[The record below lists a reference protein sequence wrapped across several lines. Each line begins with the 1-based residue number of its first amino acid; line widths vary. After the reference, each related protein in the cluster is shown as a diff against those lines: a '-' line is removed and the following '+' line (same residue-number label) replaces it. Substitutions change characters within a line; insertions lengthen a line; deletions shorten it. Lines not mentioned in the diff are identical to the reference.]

1 MQSQTNDIVAF
12 LATLHPYDS
21 MPEAARRELAAD
33 LTTIT
38 AVKGQ
43 EIYRA
48 GRQLDGLYLIA
59 SGEIEVHEPNGS
71 LVSILGARN
80 SFGERG
86 LMRDGLAATSAQAVS
101 DSRLYLVPAETF
113 HRLIRDSADFARFFN
128 RSRAA
133 HTTADTLYTLPVAD
147 LMTRD
152 PITCGADT
160 EVIAAARLM
169 RDRKISSLVVVENER
184 PLGILTTRDLADKAL
199 AEGLAGTTPVA
210 QIMTAEPITLPPDA
224 LGADVLHQMLERHIG
239 HLPVVED
246 GRLLGIVTQ
255 TDLTRQRAVSSG
267 GLIREIA
274 LADGKEALA
283 KAVSRIPDLLVQ
295 LVAGGS
301 RHDIVTR
308 LVTDIADATTRRLL
322 TLAEE
327 RLGAP
332 PVPYLWLACGSQGRR
347 EQTGVSDQDNCLI
360 LDEAA
365 RPADK
370 EYFQA
375 LASFVTDGLDACGYY
390 FCPGEMMASNPRW
403 CQPLPVWRDYFSG
416 WIRKPDPMAQM
427 LASVMFDLRPI
438 GGETELYGQLIA
450 ETLEQASGNSIF
462 VAHMIANS
470 VKHVPPLSLFRS
482 FATIRSGEHKDTV
495 DLKLNGVVPVV
506 DLARIYA
513 LQGQLQVVNTRARLV
528 AAAETDLL
536 SPSGAR
542 DLLDAYDLI
551 ASTRL
556 RHQLGCVEAG
566 GRPDNF
572 MSPSRL
578 SDLER
583 SHLRDA
589 FVVVKTMQSAL
600 SHGKAMIL

>member
-1 MQSQTNDIVAF
+1 
-12 LATLHPYDS
+12 
-21 MPEAARRELAAD
+21 
-33 LTTIT
+33 
-38 AVKGQ
+38 
-43 EIYRA
+43 
-48 GRQLDGLYLIA
+48 
-59 SGEIEVHEPNGS
+59 
-71 LVSILGARN
+71 
-80 SFGERG
+80 
-86 LMRDGLAATSAQAVS
+86 MRDGLAATSAQAVS
-101 DSRLYLVPAETF
+101 DTLLYLLPADSF
-113 HRLIRDSADFARFFN
+113 HRLTRDSADFARFFN
-128 RSRAA
+128 RSRTA
-133 HTTADTLYTLPVAD
+133 HGSADTLYTLPIAD

-152 PITCGADT
+152 PITCGAET

-169 RDRKISSLVVVENER
+169 RDRKISSLVVVEGDR
-184 PLGILTTRDLADKAL
+184 PLGILTTRDLTDKAL
-199 AEGLAGTTPVA
+199 AEGLAGSTPVA
-210 QIMTAEPITLPPDA
+210 EIMTADPIVLAPDA
-224 LGADVLHQMLERHIG
+224 LGADVLHHMLERHIG
-239 HLPVVED
+239 HVPVVE
-246 GRLLGIVTQ
+246 GGKLIGIVTQ
-255 TDLTRQRAVSSG
+255 TDLTRRRAVSSG
-267 GLIREIA
+267 GLIREVSA
-274 LADGKEALA
+274 GADQTALA

-295 LVAGGS
+295 LVASGS

-308 LVTDIADATTRRLL
+308 LITDITDAATRRLL

-327 RLGAP
+327 ELGAP

-360 LDEAA
+360 LDEAVQ
-365 RPADK
+365 PADMD
-370 EYFQA
+370 YFEA
-375 LASFVTDGLDACGYY
+375 LAKFVTDGLDTCGYY
-390 FCPGEMMASNPRW
+390 YCPGEMMASNPRW

-438 GGETELYGQLIA
+438 GGETQLYEQLVA
-450 ETLEQASGNSIF
+450 ETLEQAAGNSIF
-462 VAHMIANS
+462 VAHMISNS

-513 LQGQLQVVNTRARLV
+513 IQSQLQVVNTRSRLL
-528 AAAETDLL
+528 AAAETDVL

-556 RHQLGCVEAG
+556 RHQV
-566 GRPDNF
+566 GRIGEGEKPDNF